1 VPEAHHKDFADP
13 AVLVERRADGSMILR
28 SPQPLQPPGTL
39 GQAVDRAAM
48 RAPDTVFLAERAGA
62 GWREITYGQALPAI
76 RALAAGLLSLGA
88 SGERPLMIL
97 SDNSVD
103 VGLLTLAAHYVGIP
117 VVHTTSAYATQ
128 ARDFDRLH
136 AIVRSTSPAVVYAAA
151 AAQYG
156 RALRELVPQHAR
168 VVVSDME
175 GADVGWIEFAT
186 LAGSDGA
193 APEVDRA
200 AAQVHADTPARLLYT
215 SGSTSAPK
223 GVAQTHGMLAGNAQA
238 RAQLWLFLDRE
249 PLVFLDWL
257 PWSHGFGSS
266 QNFTM
271 ALWHAGS
278 FYIDDGR
285 PLPGQIERTVE
296 NLRLV
301 QPTVFFTVPA
311 TYQILLPFLEGDEA
325 LARVFFSRM
334 RALFYAGADM
344 PRSLW
349 QAYEALA
356 ARHTG
361 RRPFF
366 TSSWG
371 MTEVM
376 AATYVHFPIEKA
388 GNIGL
393 PMPGAEIKLA
403 PVDDKLELRVR
414 GWGATTGYWKQ
425 PELNATVFDEEGFF
439 KTGDAGCLI
448 DAARP
453 EAGLAY
459 DGRIGENFKLTS
471 GRWVPVGQLRMKVI
485 SAGAPAVLD
494 AVIAG
499 HGHEDVSALIFLD
512 LAGARTLAPELAGMS
527 LQELAAHPRVR
538 AHLGEMVRSLSRGRD
553 GLPAVRRAIAL
564 PDAPIQGEE
573 IGEKG
578 YLNQRVALGRR
589 SAEVHALYRVPYDER
604 VICAEADDE

>member
-1 VPEAHHKDFADP
+1 MKDFADA
-13 AVLVERRADGSMILR
+13 AVMVEQRADGSMILR
-28 SPQPLQPPGTL
+28 SPQALQQPGTL
-39 GQAVDRAAM
+39 GQALDRAAA
-48 RAPDTVFLAERAGA
+48 RAPGTIFLAERAGD
-62 GWREITYGQALPAI
+62 GWREVSYGQARRLV
-76 RALAAGLLSLGA
+76 RALAASLLGLGA
-88 SGERPLMIL
+88 SVERPLMIL

-103 VGLLTLAAHYVGIP
+103 VGLLTLAAHYVGIA

-128 ARDFDRLH
+128 ARDFDRLQ
-136 AIVRSTSPAVVYAAA
+136 AIVASTRPAVVYAVG

-156 RALRELVPQHAR
+156 RALRELVPADAR
-168 VVVSDME
+168 VVVSAVQD
-175 GADVGWIEFAT
+175 AAPDWLLFDT
-186 LAGSDGA
+186 LTRSDST
-193 APEVDRA
+193 APEVDRE

-223 GVAQTHGMLAGNAQA
+223 GVVQTHGMLAGNAQA

-249 PLVFLDWL
+249 PPVFLDWL

-285 PLPGQIERTVE
+285 PLPAQIERTVE
-296 NLRLV
+296 NLRMV
-301 QPTVFFTVPA
+301 RPTVFFTVPA
-311 TYQILLPFLEGDEA
+311 TYQILLPFLERDEA
-325 LARVFFSRM
+325 LAQTFFSRM

-344 PRSLW
+344 PRTLW
-349 QAYEALA
+349 AAYETLA

-361 RRPFF
+361 RHPFF

-376 AATYVHFPIEKA
+376 AATYVHFPIEQA

-393 PMPGAEIKLA
+393 PMPGVEIKLA

-414 GWGATTGYWKQ
+414 GWGTTTGYWKQ
-425 PELNATVFDEEGFF
+425 PELNVAVFDEEGFF
-439 KTGDAGCLI
+439 KTGDAGCLM
-448 DAARP
+448 DPRRP

-459 DGRIGENFKLTS
+459 DGRIGENFKLSS
-471 GRWVPVGQLRMKVI
+471 GRWVPVGRLRLKTI

-499 HGHEDVSALIFLD
+499 HGQDDASVLVFLD
-512 LAGARTLAPELAGMS
+512 LEGARSLAPELAG
-527 LQELAAHPRVR
+527 LTLAQLAEHPRVR
-538 AHLGEMVRSLSRGRD
+538 THLREMLRSLARRGD
-553 GLPAVRRAIAL
+553 GLPVIRRAIAL
-564 PDAPIQGEE
+564 AGAPVQGEE
-573 IGEKG
+573 VGEKG
-578 YLNQRVALGRR
+578 YINQRAVLKRR
-589 SAEVHALYRVPYDER
+589 DAEAQALYRGPYEAR
-604 VICAEADDE
+604 VIRAEESDE

>member
-1 VPEAHHKDFADP
+1 MPEALRQDFAEA

-28 SPQPLQPPGTL
+28 SPQPLKPPGTL
-39 GQAVDRAAM
+39 GQAVDRAAAS
-48 RAPDTVFLAERAGA
+48 APDTVFLAERAGA
-62 GWREITYGQALPAI
+62 GWREVTYGQARTPI
-76 RALAAGLLSLGA
+76 RALAAALLGLGA

-103 VGLLTLAAHYVGIP
+103 VGLLTLAAHYVGIL

-128 ARDFDRLH
+128 ARDFDRLQ
-136 AIVRSTSPAVVYAAA
+136 AIIQSTCPAVVYAAG

-156 RALRELVPQHAR
+156 RALRKLVPADAR
-168 VVVSDME
+168 VVVSDMQ
-175 GADVGWIEFAT
+175 GADAGWMDFAN
-186 LAGSDGA
+186 LAASGGA

-200 AAQVHADTPARLLYT
+200 AALVHADTPARLLYT

-223 GVAQTHGMLAGNAQA
+223 GVAQTQGMLAGNAQA

-249 PLVFLDWL
+249 PPVFLDWL

-301 QPTVFFTVPA
+301 QPTGFFTVPA
-311 TYQILLPFLEGDEA
+311 TYQILLPFLERDDA
-325 LARVFFSRM
+325 LAHAFFSRM

-393 PMPGAEIKLA
+393 PMPGVEIKLA
-403 PVDDKLELRVR
+403 PFDDKLELRVR
-414 GWGATTGYWKQ
+414 GWGTASGYWKQ
-425 PELNATVFDEEGFF
+425 PELSATVFDEEGFF

-448 DAARP
+448 DPARP
-453 EAGLAY
+453 EAGIAY

-471 GRWVPVGQLRMKVI
+471 GRWVPVGQLRMKAI

-499 HGHEDVSALIFLD
+499 DGQDDASALVFLD
-512 LAGARTLAPELAGMS
+512 LAGARSLAPELAP
-527 LQELAAHPRVR
+527 LTLAELAAHPRVR
-538 AHLGEMVRSLSRGRD
+538 AHLREMVRRLADGGD
-553 GLPAVRRAIAL
+553 GLPAIRRAIVLADT
-564 PDAPIQGEE
+564 PVQGEE
-573 IGEKG
+573 VGEKG
-578 YLNQRVALGRR
+578 YINQRAVLRLR
-589 SAEVHALYRVPYDER
+589 DAEAQALYRIPHEAR
-604 VICAEADDE
+604 VIRAEADDE